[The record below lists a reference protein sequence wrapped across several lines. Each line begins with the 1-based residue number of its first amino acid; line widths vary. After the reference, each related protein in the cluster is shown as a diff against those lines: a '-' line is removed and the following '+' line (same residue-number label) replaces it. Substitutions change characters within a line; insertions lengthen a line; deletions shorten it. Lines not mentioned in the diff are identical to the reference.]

1 MLATWRTTNP
11 FIMPFAPSIGDVMML
26 SQLAWKI
33 GCAFTSGR
41 AGAPAEFKEVENELT
56 SLTRSLT
63 LLAETL
69 DKDDSIMARADEK
82 TTEGLGKI
90 LECCRHTLDS
100 LDSFVDAYQE
110 LRKPDESGGLPA
122 QRSWKQVLVKNY
134 KKIWWTTEEGDIQ
147 ALRNMLQVHVNSISL
162 TMQALQRY
170 GAFHHGIMHGMRC
183 WNHLNSG

>member
-1 MLATWRTTNP
+1 
-11 FIMPFAPSIGDVMML
+11 MPFAPSIGDVMML

-41 AGAPAEFKEVENELT
+41 AGAPAEFQEVENELT

-90 LECCRHTLDS
+90 LECCKHTLDS

-110 LRKPDESGGLPA
+110 LRKPDGSGGLPA
-122 QRSWKQVLVKNY
+122 QRSWKWKQVLVKNY

-170 GAFHHGIMHGMRC
+170 GALYRGIMHGM
-183 WNHLNSG
+183 

>member
-1 MLATWRTTNP
+1 
-11 FIMPFAPSIGDVMML
+11 MPFAPSIGDVMML
-26 SQLAWKI
+26 SQVAWKI

-41 AGAPAEFKEVENELT
+41 AGAPAEFEEVENELI

-63 LLAETL
+63 LLAEIL

-82 TTEGLGKI
+82 TKEGLGKI

-100 LDSFVDAYQE
+100 LTSFVDAYQE
-110 LRKPDESGGLPA
+110 LRRPHGSVALPA
-122 QRSWKQVLVKNY
+122 QRSWKQILVKNY

-162 TMQALQRY
+162 TTQALQRY
-170 GAFHHGIMHGMRC
+170 DAFPQGLMHGMGH
-183 WNHLNSG
+183 WNR